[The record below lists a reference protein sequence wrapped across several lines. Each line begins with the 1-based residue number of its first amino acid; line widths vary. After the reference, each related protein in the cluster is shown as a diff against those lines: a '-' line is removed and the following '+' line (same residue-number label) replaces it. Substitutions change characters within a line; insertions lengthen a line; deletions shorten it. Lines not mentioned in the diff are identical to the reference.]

1 MVNFLLLTLAFGLA
15 HAEVNSFGKWDTIA
29 VAADNV
35 AKIEEG
41 GPLRLYARELTCSE
55 ECNKLEVTFYVNAN
69 GQCSETKIT
78 GYRQEDGTYRTQYE
92 GDGRFKPVHGISDN
106 IVFICQNVD
115 RAGQTTNLIYVIG
128 KGQPLTPEQYE
139 KLEEFA
145 KEQNMPTENIRNV
158 LATGPEQ
165 LAAGPDA
172 RESLEGAVSQ
182 RRATGQASRLLE
194 NPISTRVIFQNLHP
208 IFLRNPP
215 YDMTDDPIKK
225 FLRR

>member
-15 HAEVNSFGKWDTIA
+15 HAQIEGKWDTI
-29 VAADNV
+29 VIAADNV
-35 AKIEEG
+35 DKIEEG

-55 ECNKLEVTFYVNAN
+55 ECKKLEITFYVNAN

-92 GDGRFKPVHGISDN
+92 GDGRFKPVHATPDN

-145 KEQNMPTENIRNV
+145 KKQNIPKENIRNV
-158 LATGPEQ
+158 LATDTCPQ
-165 LAAGPDA
+165 
-172 RESLEGAVSQ
+172 
-182 RRATGQASRLLE
+182 
-194 NPISTRVIFQNLHP
+194 
-208 IFLRNPP
+208 
-215 YDMTDDPIKK
+215 
-225 FLRR
+225 